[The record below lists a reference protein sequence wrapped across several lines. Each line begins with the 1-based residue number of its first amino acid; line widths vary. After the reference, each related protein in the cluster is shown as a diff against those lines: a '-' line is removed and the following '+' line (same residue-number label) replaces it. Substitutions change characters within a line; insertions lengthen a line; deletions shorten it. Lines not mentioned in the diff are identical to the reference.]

1 MIAALAKEGYTID
14 DVEYVNM
21 DIPSAASA
29 LESKSAD
36 VAMLAGPVAL
46 KTINSGAK
54 MIVNGEGLV
63 SGIIVTAVS
72 DDFAEKYPELVK
84 RFMKV
89 HEETLKY
96 MNENKDEVM
105 DVVSKEV
112 GLSLDETKEMYSWY
126 DFSSKITDKDIKEL
140 EDTQEFLMSNG
151 MQQRK

>member
-1 MIAALAKEGYTID
+1 
-14 DVEYVNM
+14 
-21 DIPSAASA
+21 
-29 LESKSAD
+29 
-36 VAMLAGPVAL
+36 
-46 KTINSGAK
+46 

-151 MQQRK
+151 MQQKKINIKDMLYNQN

>member
-1 MIAALAKEGYTID
+1 MILALAKEGYTID

-29 LESKSAD
+29 LEKSAD

-84 RFMKV
+84 D
-89 HEETLKY
+89 L
-96 MNENKDEVM
+96 
-105 DVVSKEV
+105 
-112 GLSLDETKEMYSWY
+112 
-126 DFSSKITDKDIKEL
+126 
-140 EDTQEFLMSNG
+140 
-151 MQQRK
+151 